1 MLPNGNIAA
10 MQYATKVVG
19 FPQQLFAVAIATVI
33 FPILSAQFASNE
45 LPSLRVTASAGL
57 RMTALITMPAALS
70 LIVLAQPII
79 SVLFERGA
87 FTYGD
92 LVRTAG
98 AMQFYAIGLIGLA
111 ASILLTRCFFAMR
124 DSRTPVIVASSVM
137 VLNVVVSALLVHP
150 FGVNGLASANSLA
163 SLAEAAILYFVLR
176 RRIGASDD
184 ELAGGSMFRIV
195 FASMA
200 MALAGYFINGILWHD
215 AGTIWQHIATL
226 AVDIVTSGAVF
237 LGVGTLL
244 RVKELAQLLA
254 FMADYIGR
262 RAASVAGQ

>member
-1 MLPNGNIAA
+1 
-10 MQYATKVVG
+10 
-19 FPQQLFAVAIATVI
+19 
-33 FPILSAQFASNE
+33 
-45 LPSLRVTASAGL
+45 
-57 RMTALITMPAALS
+57 
-70 LIVLAQPII
+70 
-79 SVLFERGA
+79 
-87 FTYGD
+87 
-92 LVRTAG
+92 
-98 AMQFYAIGLIGLA
+98 
-111 ASILLTRCFFAMR
+111 
-124 DSRTPVIVASSVM
+124 
-137 VLNVVVSALLVHP
+137 VVSALLVHP
-150 FGVNGLASANSLA
+150 FGVNGLASANSLS
-163 SLAEAAILYFVLR
+163 SLTEAAILYFVLR
-176 RRIGASDD
+176 SRIGASDD

-195 FASMA
+195 LASIA